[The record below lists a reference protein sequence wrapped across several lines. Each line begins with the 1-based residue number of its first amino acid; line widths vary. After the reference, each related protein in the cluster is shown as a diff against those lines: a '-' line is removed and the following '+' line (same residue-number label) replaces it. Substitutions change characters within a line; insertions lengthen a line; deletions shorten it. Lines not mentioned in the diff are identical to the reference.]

1 MVMAEHRK
9 LCLSSLCAALSATI
23 LQLFSSEVPH
33 SLATS
38 GMSVPF
44 FGNASKPPEDKN
56 KKNTE
61 IWSWNDPKVKLFF
74 KHCIILRDSHFGGQ
88 KVVADGM
95 EEVMK
100 CMVVWS
106 RRILLSWAI
115 QVDDG
120 ENLQEVVRDAEGM
133 PGLRRFI
140 EANGWTVRKTA
151 LTQCRD
157 ARTFY
162 WKPKE
167 YGERMSIRHFFSL
180 FKVFFQSTLNK

>member
-61 IWSWNDPKVKLFF
+61 I
-74 KHCIILRDSHFGGQ
+74 
-88 KVVADGM
+88 
-95 EEVMK
+95 
-100 CMVVWS
+100 
-106 RRILLSWAI
+106 
-115 QVDDG
+115 
-120 ENLQEVVRDAEGM
+120 
-133 PGLRRFI
+133 
-140 EANGWTVRKTA
+140 
-151 LTQCRD
+151 
-157 ARTFY
+157 
-162 WKPKE
+162 
-167 YGERMSIRHFFSL
+167 
-180 FKVFFQSTLNK
+180 